1 MGERGEKSRTFQKLS
16 QRLCPKKGGDLSK
29 NVGFF
34 QQNAGDFFTYLG
46 EIGLKASRWGKG
58 PCKSRERG

>member
-1 MGERGEKSRTFQKLS
+1 MGERGGNLGLIKNYLRDFPQ
-16 QRLCPKKGGDLSK
+16 KGGDLSK

-34 QQNAGDFFTYLG
+34 QQNAGDFFTSLG

-58 PCKSRERG
+58 PCRSRERG